1 MCGYVYFPP
10 EESGYDFAKQFT
22 AIARWSERLK
32 SLPGWKP
39 PYELLPGERIAPR
52 W

>member
-1 MCGYVYFPP
+1 MYYPV
-10 EESGYDFAKQFT
+10 EESGYDLATQFP

-32 SLPGWKP
+32 KLPGWKP
-39 PYELLPGERIAPR
+39 PYELLPGERVTPR